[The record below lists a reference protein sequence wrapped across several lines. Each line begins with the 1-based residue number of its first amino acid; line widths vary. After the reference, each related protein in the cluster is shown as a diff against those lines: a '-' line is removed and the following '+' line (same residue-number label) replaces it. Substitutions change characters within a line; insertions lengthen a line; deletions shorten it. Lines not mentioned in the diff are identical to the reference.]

1 MEIRVAENA
10 GFCFGV
16 MRALN
21 IAKKVREE
29 SDKDIYT
36 FGPLIHNMQAVKK
49 MEDEGIHPVYTLSEI
64 KPPAKIII
72 RSHGVPP
79 QTVKEAEKRGF
90 EVIDATCPFVRRVQ
104 KFARELKDEG
114 YRIIVFG
121 DDEHPEVKGIIG
133 YAEGKAETMNLKHT
147 PIFNANEKIGLV
159 SQTTQSVKSF
169 IKAVGYVVERVQE
182 VKIYN
187 TICSAT
193 YLRQKSTQDLGK
205 EVDIMIVVG
214 GKMSANTGRLA
225 EISKEQGCETHHIE
239 VRSELKKEWFI
250 GKNRVGVTAGAS
262 TPTWIIE
269 DVIEGIKKITQG
281 GKA

>member
-1 MEIRVAENA
+1 MEIKVAENA

-21 IAKKVREE
+21 IAKKVRNE
-29 SDKDIYT
+29 SDKDVYT

-49 MEDEGIHPVYTLSEI
+49 MEEEGIHPIYNLSDI
-64 KPPAKIII
+64 NPPAKIII

-79 QTVKEAEKRGF
+79 QAVKEAEKKGF
-90 EVIDATCPFVRRVQ
+90 DVIDATCPFVRRVQ
-104 KFARELKDEG
+104 KFAMELKNEG
-114 YRIIVFG
+114 YRVIVFG

-133 YAEGKAETMNLKHT
+133 YADGKAETMNLKHT

-182 VKIYN
+182 AKIYN

-193 YLRQKSTQDLGK
+193 YLRQKSTEDLGK
-205 EVDIMIVVG
+205 EVETMIVVG
-214 GKMSANTGRLA
+214 GRMSANTGRLA
-225 EISKEQGCETHHIE
+225 EMSRSQGCETHHIE
-239 VRSELKKEWFI
+239 IGNELKREWFI
-250 GKNRVGVTAGAS
+250 DKEKVGVTAGAS

-269 DVIEGIKKITQG
+269 DVIEGIKKII
-281 GKA
+281 

>member
-1 MEIRVAENA
+1 MEIKIAENA

-21 IAKKVREE
+21 IAKKVRNE
-29 SDKDIYT
+29 SDDDVYT

-49 MEDEGIHPVYTLSEI
+49 MEEEGIHPIYNFSDI
-64 KPPAKIII
+64 NPPAKIII

-79 QTVKEAEKRGF
+79 QTVEEAEKRGF
-90 EVIDATCPFVRRVQ
+90 DVIDATCPFVRRVQ
-104 KFARELKDEG
+104 KFAMELKNEG
-114 YRIIVFG
+114 YRVIVFG

-133 YAEGKAETMNLKHT
+133 YADGKAETMNLKHT

-159 SQTTQSVKSF
+159 SQTTQSVKGF

-182 VKIYN
+182 AKIYN

-193 YLRQKSTQDLGK
+193 YLRQKSTEDLGK
-205 EVDIMIVVG
+205 QVEIMIVVG

-225 EISKEQGCETHHIE
+225 EISRSQGCETHHIE
-239 VRSELKKEWFI
+239 VSGELKREWFI
-250 GKNRVGVTAGAS
+250 GKENVGVTAGAS

-269 DVIEGIKKITQG
+269 DVIKSIKKII
-281 GKA
+281 